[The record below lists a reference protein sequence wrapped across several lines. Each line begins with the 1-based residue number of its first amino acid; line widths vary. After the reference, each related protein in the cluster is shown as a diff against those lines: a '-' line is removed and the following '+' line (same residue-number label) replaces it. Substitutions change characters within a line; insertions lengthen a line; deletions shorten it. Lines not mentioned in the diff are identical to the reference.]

1 MNHACVLFVEEH
13 GTTIVEKNL
22 CQNTLLHLVSMH
34 DFGLVN
40 TVTIDKAMA
49 HLRDLK
55 PHKDSQE
62 QSKTQDNAD
71 GGSSGDGEVSVS
83 NLVQNHWNHLLL
95 TLDWIKCQWVSNA
108 PWTWEPP
115 LSALTGLKMMSS

>member
-83 NLVQNHWNHLLL
+83 NLVQNH
-95 TLDWIKCQWVSNA
+95 
-108 PWTWEPP
+108 
-115 LSALTGLKMMSS
+115 